1 MTPEQF
7 EAIAKLLR
15 LRSGPA
21 KTAAALH
28 LVQGLPT
35 PQAAKQA
42 GCSYP
47 AAYNAC
53 KRAKNGLALA
63 LLASGQ
69 NKLKELR

>member
-1 MTPEQF
+1 MTAEQF
-7 EAIAKLLR
+7 ECLAQLLR

-47 AAYNAC
+47 AAYNAT
-53 KRAKNGLALA
+53 KRAKQGLDLA
-63 LLASGQ
+63 RKACGH
-69 NKLKELR
+69 